1 MECHQAQQLFPAS
14 LSGELSDQS
23 VVALREHCEACER
36 CRAELNALSQTWTL
50 LGRWPDAEPAPEIGT
65 HLRRQIRRMALR
77 ESTLTVRGWTP
88 AVLAG
93 VIGVALSL
101 GLSLLVPY
109 SLLVSLCRQVFQV
122 SDPHGAPYL
131 VAGIIYGAPLAL
143 GALIALT
150 RPAAWGF
157 LRSLQATLL
166 FLLILAPYAI
176 VQCREFPPALQLAFL
191 SGMGVGALLGAAGGV
206 WLGRHRPFAQPQT

>member
-1 MECHQAQQLFPAS
+1 MECHQARQLFSAFV
-14 LSGELSDQS
+14 SGELGDDLA
-23 VVALREHCEACER
+23 ALREHCGACEG

-65 HLRRQIRRMALR
+65 RLRRQVRRLAFR
-77 ESTLTVRGWTP
+77 DSILTVRGWTP

-101 GLSLLVPY
+101 ALSLLVPY
-109 SLLVSLCRQVFQV
+109 SILVSFCQQVFQV

-131 VAGIIYGAPLAL
+131 LAGMIYGAPLAL
-143 GALIALT
+143 GTLIALK

-157 LRSLQATLL
+157 LRSLEAAIL

-176 VQCREFPPALQLAFL
+176 AQCREFPPALQVAFVT
-191 SGMGVGALLGAAGGV
+191 GMGMGALLGSVSGV
-206 WLGRHRPFAQPQT
+206 WLGRHLPFGQSQT